1 MSDNTVSRR
10 TLALG
15 LAGGVAS
22 VSLASVVSTAADGS
36 ADERAEAANSAPFEE
51 RRLLAPLVP
60 GARLLSWEIVA
71 IEPLAQGAVRVA
83 LRGESDA
90 TFSVEVL
97 ARDASPLAPKPPA
110 QTDKFALYVSNGGD
124 GRTPTAEEQ
133 GLAAMALA
141 QIVATNEAAV
151 SNEGFLT
158 HGGRIAQHRVALL
171 EDVWAAKNAARA

>member
-1 MSDNTVSRR
+1 MSDSTVSRR

-22 VSLASVVSTAADGS
+22 VSLASVVSTATDGS
-36 ADERAEAANSAPFEE
+36 AEEATSSPFEE

-60 GARLLSWEIVA
+60 GARLISWEIVA

-83 LRGESDA
+83 LRGESGA

-141 QIVATNEAAV
+141 QIVASNEAAV

-171 EDVWAAKNAARA
+171 EDVWAASNAARA